1 MQIQSPIAVIVGNKG
16 SCKTLF
22 LTVRAEYAYY
32 IEKRKVYSNY
42 KLNNI
47 EYFQYDFNMLKEL
60 PEEMRNGVILMDE
73 AHMGADAYAFLSGTS
88 KAITKLAT
96 QLRKLNLELW
106 ITTQRFKF
114 LANRLRML
122 TDIVYTMEA
131 AKDENGDIIQG
142 VAHYEMFDNGDPY
155 NSIPKSKG
163 IFDGRKFFGHYDT
176 NEVID

>member
-1 MQIQSPIAVIVGNKG
+1 MQVQSPIVVIVGNKG

-22 LTVRAEYAYY
+22 LTVRGEYAAEV
-32 IEKRKVYSNY
+32 EKRKVYSNY

-47 EYFQYDFNMLKEL
+47 KYFEYDFEMLINL
-60 PEEMRNGVILMDE
+60 PEEMRDGVILMDE
-73 AHMGADAYAFLSGTS
+73 GHMGADAYNFLGKSN

-106 ITTQRFKF
+106 ITTQRFRF
-114 LANRLRML
+114 ISSRLREL
-122 TDIVYTMEA
+122 TDLVYTMEA
-131 AKDENGDIIQG
+131 AKDESGEIIQG
-142 VAHYEMFDNGDPY
+142 VARYELYDNGNPY
-155 NSIPKSKG
+155 KSIPVSKG